1 MLDVGGELYK
11 VLLEHGSGTSSCP
24 CGGGEHA
31 MQDGV
36 GVWGGGMGGV
46 VGFISTEEEGEEDAG
61 WTVTNDDDVCA
72 GRQEWW

>member
-1 MLDVGGELYK
+1 
-11 VLLEHGSGTSSCP
+11 
-24 CGGGEHA
+24 